1 MTKPNAVPEQVEV
14 EVVRADLKKRL
25 HDCDEQMQ
33 KMSDAVTQLR
43 QQTQKI
49 EARYLQATGYRALL
63 VELIGE

>member
-1 MTKPNAVPEQVEV
+1 MTKPKAVPEQV
-14 EVVRADLKKRL
+14 EVVRADLKKKLR
-25 HDCDEQMQ
+25 DCDERMQ

-43 QQTQKI
+43 QQTQQI